1 MHIAAIVV
9 AAIHANR
16 CRMVCTGM
24 EPTVRRW
31 SSVHEFLAEAGLFLA
46 AREAEHCLM
55 LGLST
60 LIAAHPAMYP
70 EAQFWT
76 VHEAGLCVGAALRT
90 PPHNLVLSQLDEVR
104 WQTALIDSVL
114 GEDLPGAL
122 GPTAAVRKLADAWSV
137 RAGKIASRVMQ
148 ERIFRL
154 DRVVAPR
161 PCAGAMR
168 EADAGDRAL
177 LVAWIAA
184 FAAEALTNAQIDPV
198 AMADQMVQRA
208 GRVPYLWEV
217 DGEVVAFA
225 AVTGPTPRGIRVGPV
240 YTPPAKRGHGYAS
253 NLVAAV
259 SQRQLDGGRSFCF
272 LFTDLANPTSNRIY
286 QAIGYAPVVDVEQ
299 YRFAY

>member
-1 MHIAAIVV
+1 
-9 AAIHANR
+9 
-16 CRMVCTGM
+16 M
-24 EPTVRRW
+24 EPTVRSW

-104 WQTALIDSVL
+104 WQTALIEAVL
-114 GEDLPGAL
+114 DVELPGAL
-122 GPTAAVRKLADAWSV
+122 GPTAVVRKLADAWSV
-137 RAGKIASRVMQ
+137 RAGKIAARVMQ

-154 DRVVAPR
+154 ERVIAPR
-161 PCAGAMR
+161 PSAGTMR
-168 EADAGDRAL
+168 EGDARDRAL
-177 LVAWIAA
+177 LVDWIAA
-184 FAAEALTNAQIDPV
+184 FAAEALTSTQIDAV
-198 AMADQMVQRA
+198 AMTEQMIQRA
-208 GRVPYLWEV
+208 GRVPYIWEV
-217 DGEVVAFA
+217 DGQPVSFA

-240 YTPPAKRGHGYAS
+240 YTPPALRGHGYAS

-259 SQRQLDGGRSFCF
+259 SQRQLDTGRSFCF

-286 QAIGYAPVVDVEQ
+286 QAIGYVPVVDVEQ
-299 YRFAY
+299 YHFAY